1 MIYVYFKIY
10 IKYFRSL
17 DFLWE
22 NEMGGSFLNLKKS
35 ITGEHRS
42 YIYACVYTEA
52 EKYYTTVYSNK
63 NK

>member
-1 MIYVYFKIY
+1 MIYIYFKVY

-22 NEMGGSFLNLKKS
+22 NEMDGSFLNLKKS
-35 ITGEHRS
+35 ITGEHHH
-42 YIYACVYTEA
+42 ACVYTDA
-52 EKYYTTVYSNK
+52 EKYCTTVYSNK